1 MDENDNKYSFIMAN
15 SDVLHDGPN
24 FFTVSS
30 QLEPR
35 FTARLAVEY
44 VEHPDYLIFFDLAV
58 DEFVWLDSAPNDI
71 DSVVEDIA
79 DHFSAWSGMGLSLA
93 VGDSIPKDD
102 YYERTRGAELLPT
115 IH

>member
-1 MDENDNKYSFIMAN
+1 MDKNDNKYRFVMAS
-15 SDVLHDGPN
+15 SDVQNEGPN
-24 FFTVSS
+24 LFTVSS
-30 QLEPR
+30 QMVPR

-44 VEHPDYLIFFDLAV
+44 IEHPDYLIFLDIAV
-58 DEFVWLDSAPNDI
+58 DELEWIDAAPNDI

-93 VGDSIPKDD
+93 VGDSIPRDD
-102 YYERTRGAELLPT
+102 YYEHARHAGRLPT